1 MGNEGEGHSAF
12 LVQGKPVS
20 FICKHKKIWHI
31 SRIKLLFCVLFLF
44 FSFLGVECYAQSS
57 MRKKAVE
64 NKDSIMPF
72 KSRWA
77 FKTNAVEWLVLL
89 PNVTAEFDLFGSPYK
104 HYTLSLGIKGN
115 WNTSQNY
122 KPSIVYNL
130 VDARMEFRKY
140 FRTTQR
146 NFHHLDSAS
155 FFQRMK
161 EEVFTIK
168 RFHPRYWRAY

>member
-12 LVQGKPVS
+12 LVQGKSVS

-77 FKTNAVEWLVLL
+77 FKTNAVEWLV
-89 PNVTAEFDLFGSPYK
+89 
-104 HYTLSLGIKGN
+104 
-115 WNTSQNY
+115 
-122 KPSIVYNL
+122 
-130 VDARMEFRKY
+130 
-140 FRTTQR
+140 
-146 NFHHLDSAS
+146 
-155 FFQRMK
+155 
-161 EEVFTIK
+161 
-168 RFHPRYWRAY
+168 

>member
-1 MGNEGEGHSAF
+1 
-12 LVQGKPVS
+12 
-20 FICKHKKIWHI
+20 
-31 SRIKLLFCVLFLF
+31 
-44 FSFLGVECYAQSS
+44 

-122 KPSIVYNL
+122 KPSIVLYIIWLMPVWSSGNISVL
-130 VDARMEFRKY
+130 LNV
-140 FRTTQR
+140 TSIIWI
-146 NFHHLDSAS
+146 LLLS
-155 FFQRMK
+155 FNG
-161 EEVFTIK
+161 
-168 RFHPRYWRAY
+168 

>member
-89 PNVTAEFDLFGSPYK
+89 PNVTAEFDLFGSPY
-104 HYTLSLGIKGN
+104 
-115 WNTSQNY
+115 NT
-122 KPSIVYNL
+122 
-130 VDARMEFRKY
+130 
-140 FRTTQR
+140 T
-146 NFHHLDSAS
+146 H
-155 FFQRMK
+155 
-161 EEVFTIK
+161 
-168 RFHPRYWRAY
+168 

>member
-64 NKDSIMPF
+64 NKDSIMPLSLDGHL
-72 KSRWA
+72 KQMLSSG
-77 FKTNAVEWLVLL
+77 LYYYLMLL
-89 PNVTAEFDLFGSPYK
+89 PNSICSALLT
-104 HYTLSLGIKGN
+104 
-115 WNTSQNY
+115 NT
-122 KPSIVYNL
+122 
-130 VDARMEFRKY
+130 
-140 FRTTQR
+140 T
-146 NFHHLDSAS
+146 H
-155 FFQRMK
+155 
-161 EEVFTIK
+161 
-168 RFHPRYWRAY
+168 